1 MKKRSR
7 FTLIELLV
15 VIAIIAIL
23 AAMLLPAFNTLK
35 EQGRTS
41 YCKNNLKS
49 IGQAS
54 SIYHEDSKSFMATW
68 TWGNTYACGG
78 LNWDETLLELI
89 NIKKMKSGYPHT
101 RVTKTERG
109 TMSCP
114 SLTAPMFSEE
124 ANKDVDMSVS
134 YQINSF
140 LSLNASYAI
149 AQLKRPSTVIIFGE
163 GDVGYTRLRS
173 HYGVPT
179 TLAECHFRNRHNGK
193 ANVGYVDGHV
203 GMAEA
208 WRLHYGFDNA
218 GKRAMH
224 PFAYQNSF

>member
-1 MKKRSR
+1 MTKKNT

-23 AAMLLPAFNTLK
+23 AAMLLPALSTVK

-41 YCKNNLKS
+41 FCKNNLKS

-54 SIYHEDSKSFMATW
+54 SIYHENSKCFIATW
-68 TWGNTYACGG
+68 TNGNTDTAGA
-78 LNWDETLLELI
+78 NWDETLLELI
-89 NIKKMKSGYPHT
+89 NIKKMKSGYPQT
-101 RVTKTERG
+101 RVTKTGRG

-124 ANKDVDMSVS
+124 ANKNVDMSVS
-134 YQINSF
+134 YQINCF
-140 LSLNASYAI
+140 LSLNTSYAI
-149 AQLKRPSTVIIFGE
+149 SQLKRPSTVIIFGE
-163 GDVGYTRLRS
+163 GDVGYTRLRA
-173 HYGVPT
+173 HYGVPA

-203 GMAEA
+203 GTAEA
-208 WRLHYGFDNA
+208 WKLHFGFDKA